1 MDVFSL
7 NQKSIERYEN
17 FSRSFA
23 NIRSKDLQSAIDKA
37 YNERRYVREPLIS
50 LNPRF
55 SAGASVDVRAADGT
69 ILPETAQ
76 VFRRSDGAPIELYV
90 HQDAALG
97 MAQSGNGF
105 VVTTGTGSGKS
116 LCFFIPL
123 IDAAI
128 RARAAGEKRR
138 TRAIIIYPMNA
149 LANSQLE
156 EINGFLRASGLDN
169 PPIVERYTGQESEA
183 DRERIAANPPDILL
197 TNFMMLEL
205 LLTRADRK
213 GRQVLENARGLDWLV
228 LDELHTYRG
237 RQGAD
242 VAMLVRRLR
251 DRLSPDHL
259 RCIGTSATMAS
270 SDAVKED
277 SATVVA
283 DTATMIFGDRIE
295 PEAVIGETLVRATRG
310 TADRTGLAQSIRM
323 PPTGVAND
331 ALETEPLIVWAE
343 TRIGLTDDPVPQRRK
358 PRTLSDAALE
368 LADGSGEPVPDCL
381 AALEHALSMASM
393 PENLRS
399 GPSGRA
405 FLAYKLHQYLSGP
418 DSLYAT
424 LGPEDART
432 IRFDK
437 QKTDPGSE
445 ARLFEVRFCRKC
457 GQDYHPVRVLPDNAG
472 RRYVP
477 RSIDEEPLDED
488 DETGFLCRAEGLPF
502 EGDQDLPSSWLEET
516 ANGSTRVKRTYRT
529 RVPFEVS
536 VDSQG
541 VEGAGLG
548 MWFMKGKF
556 SLCLRCGDTPPG
568 QGRDR
573 NRLSGLSAEGRSSAT
588 TILNSVTLEE
598 MEAGEAGR
606 GKLLTFTDNRQ
617 DAALQAGHFNDHV
630 FVTKLRA
637 AIFAAVRNAG
647 SAGLAGRDFG
657 DAVRRALGYA
667 WSNEDSHD
675 EWLRDDVRGRK
686 ATEAEVLLSRIIA
699 HRVWTDQRR
708 GWRFTNPNLED
719 LKLVRVEYTMLS
731 GLAGEDVIF
740 AGAPDVLRDAP
751 PDIRLTA
758 LRILLEHMR
767 TGLAIDV
774 EALDRQRFEE
784 IAEESRRY
792 LQAPWA
798 IHEKERPRE
807 AAWLMLEGTSRA
819 NISLRDEG
827 IVLRGSAQSA
837 LGKALVDERL
847 WGRRLRR
854 VEVTEVIEALL
865 QATAHD
871 DYAYVR
877 AQRTPFGPMG
887 WKLDPGA
894 LKLCAVS
901 EPTAEETG
909 KAPPNPYFRELY
921 ARVADK
927 MLARRAPLRGLEA
940 REHTAQVD
948 KDLRQ
953 HRERRFRFGEDD
965 QKQMRESPH
974 DNETSRRLP
983 LLICSPTMELGVD
996 ISTLEHVHL
1005 RNVPPTPANY
1015 TQRAGRAGRAGQ
1027 AALITTYCAAQSPH
1041 DQYYFADPGQMVAG
1055 SVQPPLLDLGNE
1067 ELVVSH
1073 CHAIWLAESGVE
1085 LAPAI
1090 AEVLDL
1096 TQEDGKYLLR
1106 AEVAA
1111 ALSVPDLASRA
1122 AERMVAVL
1130 SQIAGRPFG
1139 QDLAESTARDA
1150 FEKFDRAF
1158 DSWRRRLSA
1167 AEDQRDRGYRLSKST
1182 QASAEERRQ
1191 GDRSYNSARRQ
1202 IELLKSGKDS
1212 NSSDF
1217 FTYRYLA
1224 TEGFLPGYN
1233 FPRLPLTAFVPGA
1246 ERRGRGDFLSR
1257 ARFLAISEFG
1267 PGSMIYH
1274 EGQSFRV
1281 TRAMLP
1287 PQVRA
1292 GDGVGLNTDVLLLCP
1307 TCGAIQI
1314 SDAPERCDACDA
1326 GLADP
1331 ICLDGAFR
1339 VENVEAA
1346 PAERISANDEERQ
1359 RQGFD
1364 IQTAFA
1370 FQGQP
1375 HRVRLRDS
1383 DGKDLATISYGPR
1396 TRIARIN
1403 KGLRRRRDKDLYG
1416 FKIGTHSGRWRGSVG
1431 GDETDPDS
1439 RPNAEPEQTVLPM
1452 VEDRKNAMLLVPSR
1466 HLEVEDVATLQS
1478 ALARGLERVFRLD
1491 EGEIAVDP
1499 VPDRDARNGLLFYE
1513 ASEGGAGV
1521 LSRISRQEDLQ
1532 AVVRTALEVMH
1543 LEEAEG
1549 QWRDRDD
1556 APCVEGCYRCILT
1569 YFNQPDHELIDRRR
1583 GEVRRFLADL
1593 LSAEVKAVAP
1603 GGKAGSVQTPAS
1615 DGPWAEA
1622 ARRWGVVPP
1631 DAEPVARD
1639 GKVARASWSK
1649 SYAAV
1654 TDDADLSAALSNEGY
1669 LVLRAVDPPGEMPE
1683 ELAHIDKVKS

>member
-7 NQKSIERYEN
+7 NQKTIERYES

-23 NIRSKDLQSAIDKA
+23 NIRSNDIQSAIDQA
-37 YNERRYVREPLIS
+37 YNDRRYVREPLIS

-55 SAGASVDVRAADGT
+55 RSGASVDVRAADGT
-69 ILPETAQ
+69 ILADTAK
-76 VFRRSDGAPIELYV
+76 VFRRNDGTPIELYV
-90 HQDAALG
+90 HQDLALG
-97 MAQSGNGF
+97 MAQSGKAF

-128 RARAAGEKRR
+128 RARAAGETRR

-156 EINGFLRASGLDN
+156 EINGFLRGADLTN
-169 PPIVERYTGQESEA
+169 PPVVERYTGQESEA
-183 DRERIAANPPDILL
+183 ERERIAANPPDILL

-213 GRQVLENARGLDWLV
+213 GRRVLENARGLDWLV

-259 RCIGTSATMAS
+259 RCIGTSATMTS
-270 SDAVKED
+270 SDAVTED
-277 SATVVA
+277 PATVVA
-283 DTATMIFGDRIE
+283 NTATMIFGDRIE

-310 TADRTGLAQSIRM
+310 AVDRAVLAQSIRT
-323 PPTGVAND
+323 PPVRLANV

-343 TRIGLTDDPVPQRRK
+343 TRIGLTDDPMPRRRR
-358 PRTLSDAALE
+358 PRTLTEAALE
-368 LADGSGEPVPDCL
+368 LAEESCEPVPDCV

-393 PENLRS
+393 PENLRG
-399 GPSGRA
+399 GPSDRA

-424 LGPEDART
+424 LGPEGERT

-437 QKTDPGSE
+437 QKTDPGAE

-457 GQDYHPVRVLPDNAG
+457 GQDYHPVRAVPDGAG

-477 RSIDEEPLDED
+477 RSIDDEPLDD
-488 DETGFLCRAEGLPF
+488 QDETGFLCRAEGLPF
-502 EGDQDLPSSWLEET
+502 EGHQDLPSSWLEET
-516 ANGSTRVKRTYRT
+516 ANGSTRVKRNYRE
-529 RVPFEVS
+529 RVPFQVS

-541 VEGAGLG
+541 VEGSGLG

-588 TILNSVTLEE
+588 TILNSVALEE
-598 MEAGEAGR
+598 MDAAEPGR

-637 AIFAAVRNAG
+637 AIFAAVREAG
-647 SAGLAGRDFG
+647 ADGLAGRDFG

-667 WSNEDSHD
+667 WSNEDSHE
-675 EWLRDDVRGRK
+675 EWLRDDIRGRR

-719 LKLVRVEYTMLS
+719 LDLVRVEYSMLP
-731 GLAGEDVIF
+731 GLAEEDSIF

-751 PDIRLTA
+751 AQVRLKA

-854 VEVTEVIEALL
+854 NEVTEVIEALL
-865 QATAHD
+865 EATAHD
-871 DYAYVR
+871 DYAFVR

-894 LKLCAVS
+894 LKLCGVREPAV
-901 EPTAEETG
+901 EESG
-909 KAPPNPYFRELY
+909 KAPPNLYFRELY
-921 ARVADK
+921 TRVADN

-953 HRERRFRFGEDD
+953 HRERRFRFAEDD
-965 QKQMRESPH
+965 QKQIRETPH
-974 DNETSRRLP
+974 DSETSRRLP
-983 LLICSPTMELGVD
+983 LLVCSPTMELGVD

-1096 TQEDGKYLLR
+1096 TRGDGKYPLR
-1106 AEVAA
+1106 ADVAA
-1111 ALSVPDLASRA
+1111 ALSVPGLTSRA

-1139 QDLAESTARDA
+1139 YDLAESTARAA
-1150 FEKFDRAF
+1150 FENFGRAF

-1246 ERRGRGDFLSR
+1246 ERRSRGDFLSR

-1287 PQVRA
+1287 PDARSI
-1292 GDGVGLNTDVLLLCP
+1292 DGSGLSTEVMRLCP
-1307 TCGAIQI
+1307 SCGVIQS
-1314 SDAPERCDACDA
+1314 SDAPERCEGCNVAIPNLIELRDT
-1326 GLADP
+1326 
-1331 ICLDGAFR
+1331 FR

-1370 FQGQP
+1370 FQGEPQ
-1375 HRVRLRDS
+1375 RVRLRDG

-1416 FKIGTHSGRWRGSVG
+1416 FKIGTHSGRWRGSASDG
-1431 GDETDPDS
+1431 ETDPDARLS
-1439 RPNAEPEQTVLPM
+1439 AEPEQTVLPM

-1478 ALARGLERVFRLD
+1478 ALARGLERVFRLE

-1499 VPDRDARNGLLFYE
+1499 VPDRDTRNGLLFYE

-1521 LSRISRQEDLQ
+1521 LSRISRQDDLK
-1532 AVVRTALEVMH
+1532 AVVRTALEIMH

-1549 QWRDRDD
+1549 EWRDRED

-1583 GEVRRFLADL
+1583 SEVRRFLADL
-1593 LSAEVKAVAP
+1593 LSAEVEAFAPGRKAV
-1603 GGKAGSVQTPAS
+1603 SVETAAL
-1615 DGPWAEA
+1615 DGPWADA
-1622 ARRWGVVPP
+1622 ARRWGIVPP
-1631 DAEPVARD
+1631 DAQAVARG

-1649 SYAAV
+1649 SYTAV
-1654 TDDADLSAALSNEGY
+1654 TEDADLSAALSNEGY
-1669 LVLRAVDPPGEMPE
+1669 IVLEAIIPPEQMPE
-1683 ELAHIDKVKS
+1683 ELAHIDKVTP

>member
-23 NIRSKDLQSAIDKA
+23 NIRSEDLQAAIDKA

-55 SAGASVDVRAADGT
+55 RPGASVDERAADGT
-69 ILPETAQ
+69 VLPDTAK
-76 VFRRSDGAPIELYV
+76 VFRRKDGSPIDLYV
-90 HQDAALG
+90 HQDLALG
-97 MAQSGNGF
+97 MAQSGKGF

-156 EINGFLRASGLDN
+156 EINGFLRDSGLGD
-169 PPIVERYTGQESEA
+169 PPVVERYTGQESEA

-213 GRQVLENARGLDWLV
+213 GRQVLANARGLDWLV

-270 SDAVKED
+270 SDAVAED
-277 SATVVA
+277 PATVVA
-283 DTATMIFGDRIE
+283 NTATMIFGDRIE
-295 PEAVIGETLVRATRG
+295 PEAVIGETLVRATEGHVDR
-310 TADRTGLAQSIRM
+310 ADLKKSICTPLANLSDDR
-323 PPTGVAND
+323 
-331 ALETEPLIVWAE
+331 LKTEPIIVWAE
-343 TRIGLTDDPVPQRRK
+343 TRIGLTDDPIPQRRK
-358 PRTLSDAALE
+358 PRTLSEAASQ
-368 LADGSGEPVPDCL
+368 LAEESGEPVLECV
-381 AALEHALSMASM
+381 AALERALSVASM
-393 PENLRS
+393 PETLRQGS
-399 GPSGRA
+399 SDRG

-424 LGPEDART
+424 LGPEHGRT

-437 QKTDPGSE
+437 QKTDPKAE

-457 GQDYHPVRVLPDNAG
+457 GQDYHPVRAFLDGAG

-477 RSIDEEPLDED
+477 RSIDEEPLDDD

-516 ANGSTRVKRTYRT
+516 ANGSTRIKKTYRE
-529 RVPFEVS
+529 RVPFQVS

-541 VEGAGLG
+541 VEGSGID

-556 SLCLRCGDTPPG
+556 TLCLRCGDTPPG

-588 TILNSVTLEE
+588 TILNSVALEE
-598 MEAGEAGR
+598 MEAAEAGR

-637 AIFAAVRNAG
+637 AVFAAVRDAG
-647 SAGLAGRDFG
+647 SGGLAGRDFG

-667 WSNEDSHD
+667 WSNEDSHE

-719 LKLVRVEYTMLS
+719 LELVRVEYAMLS
-731 GLAGEDVIF
+731 ELAEDDAIF
-740 AGAPDVLRDAP
+740 AGAPEVLRDTTS
-751 PDIRLTA
+751 DIRLKA

-854 VEVTEVIEALL
+854 GEVTEVIEALL

-894 LKLCAVS
+894 LKLCAAR
-901 EPTAEETG
+901 EPVAEEG
-909 KAPPNPYFRELY
+909 EKAPPNPYFRELY
-921 ARVADK
+921 TRVADN

-953 HRERRFRFGEDD
+953 HRERRFRFEEDD
-965 QKQMRESPH
+965 RKQMQEMPH

-1055 SVQPPLLDLGNE
+1055 TVQPPLLDLGNE

-1096 TQEDGKYLLR
+1096 TQGDGKYPLR
-1106 AEVAA
+1106 DEVAA
-1111 ALSVPDLASRA
+1111 ALSVPELAPRA

-1139 QDLAESTARDA
+1139 HDLAESTARDA
-1150 FEKFDRAF
+1150 FERFDRAF

-1307 TCGAIQI
+1307 NCGSIQG
-1314 SDAPERCDACDA
+1314 SDAPERCDACGA

-1331 ICLDGAFR
+1331 IRLDGAFR

-1370 FQGQP
+1370 FQGEPQ
-1375 HRVRLRDS
+1375 RVRLRDGE
-1383 DGKDLATISYGPR
+1383 GKDLAAISYGPR

-1416 FKIGTHSGRWRGSVG
+1416 FKIGTHSGRWRGSAG
-1431 GDETDPDS
+1431 GDDTDPDL
-1439 RPNAEPEQTVLPM
+1439 RPSAEPEQTVLPM

-1478 ALARGLERVFRLD
+1478 ALARGLERVFRLE

-1532 AVVRTALEVMH
+1532 AVVRASLEIMH
-1543 LEEAEG
+1543 LEETDGE
-1549 QWRDRDD
+1549 WRDRDD

-1583 GEVRRFLADL
+1583 SEVRRLLADL
-1593 LSAEVKAVAP
+1593 LSAKVEVVAP
-1603 GGKAGSVQTPAS
+1603 IEKTSPVRTPAS
-1615 DGPWAEA
+1615 EGPWANA
-1622 ARRWGVVPP
+1622 ARRWGIVPP
-1631 DAEPVARD
+1631 DVDPIARG
-1639 GKVARASWSK
+1639 GKVAQASWSK
-1649 SYAAV
+1649 FYTAV
-1654 TDDADLSAALSNEGY
+1654 TEDAGLSAELSNEGY
-1669 LVLRAVDPPGEMPE
+1669 IILGAAAPPDEMPE
-1683 ELAHIDKVKS
+1683 ELAHIDKVTS